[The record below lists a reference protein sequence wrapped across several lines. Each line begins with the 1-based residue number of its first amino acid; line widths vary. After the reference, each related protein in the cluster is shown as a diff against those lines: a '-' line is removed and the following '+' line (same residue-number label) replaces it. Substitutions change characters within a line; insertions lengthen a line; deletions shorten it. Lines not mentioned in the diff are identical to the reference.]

1 VKAQR
6 EHVGEVGRFQLR
18 FLAAFILTSSLLT
31 MGTVGF
37 SLFPGWS
44 VSDAFFMTVITLTSV
59 GYGEV
64 HPLTAGGRAFATF
77 LLVGGIASLG
87 IWFALITATLVEM
100 DLAHA
105 FRKRRTMKAIEKVR
119 DHVIVCGGGRMGRQV
134 VKELRK
140 SRTPYVVIEID
151 ARVTAETYEFDPD
164 ALILEGDATHDDILV
179 EARIGHA
186 RGLVC
191 TLSQD
196 TDNLFVC
203 LTGRDLQPNL
213 TIVSRAYDE
222 DAASKLRKAG
232 ADHVISPNVTGGIR
246 IASVLLR
253 PEVVS
258 FLDVVTRGEDL
269 ELLLEEIHVPEG
281 SPLAG
286 HSLAEAEIP
295 RKTGLIVLAMRHG
308 EGREHPF
315 LYNPGPTEEIKAG
328 ARLIVLGGLEQMDS
342 LRELLG
348 NQGGLPA

>member
-1 VKAQR
+1 MGTA
-6 EHVGEVGRFQLR
+6 EHLGEGRRFQLR
-18 FLAAFILTSSLLT
+18 FLAAFVLTSILLT
-31 MGTVGF
+31 IGTVGF
-37 SLFPGWS
+37 ALFPGWS
-44 VSDAFFMTVITLTSV
+44 VSDAFFMTVITLSSV
-59 GYGEV
+59 GYAEV
-64 HPLTAGGRAFATF
+64 HPLTEGGRVFATF
-77 LLVGGIASLG
+77 LLIGGVTSVGV
-87 IWFALITATLVEM
+87 WFALITATLVEM

-105 FRKRRTMKAIEKVR
+105 FRRRRTMKEIQKVR

-134 VKELRK
+134 LKELRK
-140 SRTPYVVIEID
+140 ARTPYVLIEID
-151 ARVTAETYEFDPD
+151 GQAAAETYDLDPD
-164 ALILEGDATHDDILV
+164 ALILEGDATHDDVLV
-179 EARIGHA
+179 EARIGYA

-269 ELLLEEIHVPEG
+269 DLLLEEIHVPEG

-286 HSLAEAEIP
+286 RSLAEAEIP
-295 RKTGLIVLAMRHG
+295 RKTGLIVLAIRHG
-308 EGREHPF
+308 EGRAHPF
-315 LYNPGPTEEIKAG
+315 LYNPGPTEEIEPG
-328 ARLIVLGGLEQMDS
+328 ARLIVLGRPDQMDG
-342 LRELLG
+342 LRAALR
-348 NQGGLPA
+348 